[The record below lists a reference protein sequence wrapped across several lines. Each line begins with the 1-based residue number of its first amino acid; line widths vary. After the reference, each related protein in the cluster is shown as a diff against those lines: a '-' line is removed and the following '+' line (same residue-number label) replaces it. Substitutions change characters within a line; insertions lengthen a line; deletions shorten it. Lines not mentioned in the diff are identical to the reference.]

1 MVAEA
6 LLVDPGIFAE
16 EGLLAAGDGEGE
28 GEGEG
33 EDWAEAADSGWETAG
48 ASGAGSA
55 GGYGGV
61 SSGHAVESAAASAA
75 TKRSKGANN
84 GDSAAVAAR
93 ALLPLEERER
103 RRVRLHGI
111 AREYLDLWAESRAA
125 RGFGDD
131 GYQPKDQS
139 FECARSHTRWLM
151 GKHGHGDGTKFEHRG
166 KLATK
171 KVKTEL
177 GKAKDVQALRALVDQ
192 TLGVK
197 AAPGQYTG
205 VPTWALKSKA
215 AAQKPKPPNSRKT
228 FA

>member
-1 MVAEA
+1 MR
-6 LLVDPGIFAE
+6 D
-16 EGLLAAGDGEGE
+16 
-28 GEGEG
+28 
-33 EDWAEAADSGWETAG
+33 
-48 ASGAGSA
+48 
-55 GGYGGV
+55 
-61 SSGHAVESAAASAA
+61 
-75 TKRSKGANN
+75 
-84 GDSAAVAAR
+84 
-93 ALLPLEERER
+93 
-103 RRVRLHGI
+103 
-111 AREYLDLWAESRAA
+111 
-125 RGFGDD
+125 
-131 GYQPKDQS
+131 
-139 FECARSHTRWLM
+139 
-151 GKHGHGDGTKFEHRG
+151 GDGTKFEHRG